1 MWKYVLFVPVP
12 AVPIL
17 LASYK
22 QGRSYTM
29 RRGQQPKRRHIFI
42 GLGLVLG
49 CVWYRHSINFWIHK
63 TNLICRNSSCSWR
76 FQRCQF
82 RNYRISRG
90 RAIRCDACHNADGIP
105 RDGIYLL
112 GLGLCVFSIFG
123 FIKQTICLT
132 KHSYGDYHRKF
143 ENC

>member
-1 MWKYVLFVPVP
+1 MHK
-12 AVPIL
+12 
-17 LASYK
+17 K
-22 QGRSYTM
+22 NGRRERCRFCNYRISRGSYTVQ
-29 RRGQQPKRRHIFI
+29 RRQHPRRRHKFI
-42 GLGLVLG
+42 GLGGHWCLIP
-49 CVWYRHSINFWIHK
+49 RHSINFSIHK

-90 RAIRCDACHNADGIP
+90 RAIRCDADGIP